1 MLIITVGRG
10 ATVAPRRYSMRRTRQ
25 KKIPKGEYILKVKP
39 LWMKYS
45 YEYPILQRLKL
56 GLTSPHPVT
65 FKLVSW

>member
-1 MLIITVGRG
+1 
-10 ATVAPRRYSMRRTRQ
+10 
-25 KKIPKGEYILKVKP
+25 
-39 LWMKYS
+39 MKYS